1 MVILIELDNLSFYN
15 SSADQGGAL
24 YFDNLNYNKS
34 LASAFNLNKC
44 TFFGNTAN
52 YGGAIYSND
61 SFFDIKNTQFTEN

>member
-15 SSADQGGAL
+15 ISADQGGAL